1 MDTIAV
7 LEALLIN
14 LSEKDLLLQT
24 ALINGTSEEVSYA
37 QTNLSLAVDAVV
49 TQFTAYIKEF
59 NKKDNYV
66 IENIK
71 QQLKIEELQEI
82 INKQANKISIL
93 EYRIESQGL

>member
-14 LSEKDLLLQT
+14 LEEKNKNAQVAYDNKTTEELDYAMTHLGL
-24 ALINGTSEEVSYA
+24 AVEEVLEYSK
-37 QTNLSLAVDAVV
+37 
-49 TQFTAYIKEF
+49 AYIKEF

-71 QQLKIEELQEI
+71 QQLKIEEVQDI
-82 INKQANKISIL
+82 INKQADIIKVL
-93 EYRIESQGL
+93 QCRK

>member
-14 LSEKDLLLQT
+14 LEEKNKNVQVAYDNKTTEELDYAMTHLGL
-24 ALINGTSEEVSYA
+24 AVEEVLEYSK
-37 QTNLSLAVDAVV
+37 
-49 TQFTAYIKEF
+49 AYIKEF
-59 NKKDNYV
+59 NKRDNYV

-82 INKQANKISIL
+82 INKQADIIKVL
-93 EYRIESQGL
+93 QCRK